1 MKRWGS
7 LTPYSVLKRC
17 QRGRLLID
25 NTNPFFYNYSLARS
39 VPYVGSAPQLS
50 GGLLMGRKEPPRF
63 NPKIFLAKV
72 SNGKTMLTSPKRQI
86 IFSQGDA
93 ADAVFYIQKGR
104 IKLSTLSQEGKEAV
118 VAIL

>member
-1 MKRWGS
+1 
-7 LTPYSVLKRC
+7 
-17 QRGRLLID
+17 
-25 NTNPFFYNYSLARS
+25 
-39 VPYVGSAPQLS
+39 
-50 GGLLMGRKEPPRF
+50 MGRKEPPRF

-93 ADAVFYIQKGR
+93 ADAVFYIQEGR

-118 VAIL
+118 VAILEPGNFLGEGCLSGGRLNLNALRAASPTTCVWGL

>member
-1 MKRWGS
+1 MRH
-7 LTPYSVLKRC
+7 
-17 QRGRLLID
+17 
-25 NTNPFFYNYSLARS
+25 
-39 VPYVGSAPQLS
+39 
-50 GGLLMGRKEPPRF
+50 KEPPRF

-118 VAIL
+118 VAILEPGNFSGEGCLSGGRLNLNALMASSPTTCVWGLWKGDQV